1 MSAKIESRKN
11 SKTRRRSLPKFQL
24 AVGRWDHSEAHQDIP
39 DPTTARLEWFPMVGT
54 IIIWSCFW
62 NWCSET
68 ENTTILKNW
77 ELFWG

>member
-39 DPTTARLEWFPMVGT
+39 DPTTARLE
-54 IIIWSCFW
+54 
-62 NWCSET
+62 
-68 ENTTILKNW
+68 
-77 ELFWG
+77 